1 MKNQTV
7 EESADQ
13 PRIDR
18 LLVQVTD
25 MNVHSANLADKIDF
39 KSKRRKQSQGK
50 GPSSSSG
57 AETSSKMQILTELK
71 KLTAQELYSCSNAV
85 PMLHDTAV
93 ELCIEKRSKTF
104 GGEAASET
112 ANEGDS
118 KKNIPASESFHSFVM
133 DLDQVWPQTLFF
145 LLPFL

>member
-50 GPSSSSG
+50 GPSSSG

-104 GGEAASET
+104 GGETAETET

-145 LLPFL
+145 SVSFL